1 MIYKLKPLSCE
12 KNYLVDAIDSIYKHI
27 DSTIFQET
35 AGTILVGNIQAMISA
50 DHYFSGLRDNVPNT
64 ITFCHCKPKE
74 TIENAIH
81 RLEKA
86 EQSVVLLPYI
96 FHKIAKPKKHQ
107 LFIFLI
113 SEDPAIVF
121 ARMMANSVIEVYPK
135 FKRPEDFP
143 KSCYVGPGV
152 HVAEDVEIG
161 ENVRLIGNIFIYSG
175 VKIGNNVIVKPNTV
189 IGGEGFEKDYDP
201 KMDCIWHWP
210 HMASVIIEDNVQIGS
225 CVCIDR
231 GMFKD
236 TIIHRGA
243 MLDNLIHVAH
253 SVEIGENARIVAST
267 MIAGSVKIG
276 ARAWVATSIIK
287 NGITLGDEC
296 YIGLG
301 SVVVKDIPAG
311 KLAFGVPAKV
321 KE

>member
-1 MIYKLKPLSCE
+1 MIYKLKSLPCGENHLTC
-12 KNYLVDAIDSIYKHI
+12 AIDNIYKYI
-27 DSTIFQET
+27 DPAIFKRGASTT
-35 AGTILVGNIQAMISA
+35 LVGNTRAVINAEY
-50 DHYFSGLRDNVPNT
+50 YFSGLRDNIINT

-74 TIENAIH
+74 TIEDAVH

-86 EQSVVLLPYI
+86 EQSVILLPHA
-96 FHKIAKPKKHQ
+96 FHELVKPKDHQ
-107 LFIFLI
+107 LFIFVE
-113 SEDPAIVF
+113 EDPAVVF
-121 ARMMANSVIEVYPK
+121 ARMMANSVIEIYPK
-135 FKRPEDFP
+135 FKRAEDFP

-175 VKIGNNVIVKPNTV
+175 IKIGNNVIIKPNTT
-189 IGGEGFEKDYDP
+189 IGGEGFEKEYDP
-201 KMDCIWHWP
+201 QMDCTWHWP

-236 TIIHRGA
+236 TIIRRGV

-276 ARAWVATSIIK
+276 ARAWVATSVIK

-296 YIGLG
+296 FIGLG
-301 SVVVKDIPAG
+301 SVVVKDVPAG